1 MAVTGTSFVALEA
14 ISLKYNLRPVAK
26 CFPFINHNPSAVKQ
40 NNFEHITKHK
50 SKSFADLKQRIT
62 FSYNNIESTIIGQ
75 VEEEGNQIFL
85 YEYRG
90 KYIGTEFLISFA
102 KNSASY
108 KLINIDEKQN
118 ELSN

>member
-1 MAVTGTSFVALEA
+1 M
-14 ISLKYNLRPVAK
+14 
-26 CFPFINHNPSAVKQ
+26 AVKQ
-40 NNFEHITKHK
+40 GNFEHITKHK

-62 FSYNNIESTIIGQ
+62 YSYNNIESTIIGQ

-102 KNSASY
+102 KNSSSY
-108 KLINIDEKQN
+108 KLINVDEKQN
-118 ELSN
+118 ELTH